1 MPEPRKPRPTP
12 SPQGQVQAQEIDP
25 AILEA
30 FLEAANDPAP
40 DEEAG
45 LATSRMEALRL
56 LARQF
61 SFILIPLLFAIVTF
75 LLTLLFF
82 AIHRNSPPIE
92 LLAMGL
98 IALAVAI
105 LQGMMLYY
113 SGSNSGLWFICLLVG
128 FVLFPPIPF
137 FVLGSAPASLIT
149 LVVMA
154 LVCGSIVWFCKA
166 LVPDG
171 SVGIVYSFGK
181 YQRTL
186 EPGANFLPPWE
197 RMKHVIDT
205 RETQWTCPVQTIH
218 MSPTTDLSLAA
229 TISYQVIPEE
239 AHLAVLQ
246 VNKWE
251 QQLHDLFR
259 ADLQSI
265 ATEFRPED
273 FYPWQ
278 QKPAASARSQAGD
291 ESANGATKGKAPV
304 WSRMNTRL
312 FQLIRDQVAPWGV
325 EINRVSIHDVT
336 PLPHAGIQAAA
347 KGTAGTAPTNPSPS
361 SRPGPSQATAPI
373 PSRQTG
379 APTKPPAQPSAQP
392 QPTAKATPPAAAP
405 AEPTVVATN
414 NKKFDT
420 LINLYNEVRVGH
432 ITDPETIR
440 RIASRFDDIAQN
452 PAESQAFPFNAAQA
466 ARTLYARA
474 QHYEEQISASA
485 EFSPFNAERHDAYD
499 EDETASTYVPDDAY
513 DPYDPYDDE
522 DEDEDDDILG
532 DLSGQSG
539 PDTLHQPPPD
549 DDLTAGG

>member
-12 SPQGQVQAQEIDP
+12 SPQGQAQEIDP

-30 FLEAANDPAP
+30 FLEAVNDPAP

-45 LATSRMEALRL
+45 AATSRMEALRL
-56 LARQF
+56 LARQL

-82 AIHRNSPPIE
+82 AIRHNSPPTE

-98 IALAVAI
+98 ITLAVAI

-113 SGSNSGLWFICLLVG
+113 SGANSGLWFICLLVG

-137 FVLGSAPASLIT
+137 FVLGSVSASVIT
-149 LVVMA
+149 FVVMA
-154 LVCGSIVWFCKA
+154 IVCGGIIWFCKA

-186 EPGANFLPPWE
+186 EPGAHFLPPWE
-197 RMKHVIDT
+197 RMKHVVDT
-205 RETQWTCPVQTIH
+205 RETQWTCPVQTVH

-229 TISYQVIPEE
+229 TVSYQVIPEE

-251 QQLHDLFR
+251 QQLQARFR
-259 ADLQSI
+259 TTLQAV

-278 QKPAASARSQAGD
+278 QKSAAPARSQSGD
-291 ESANGATKGKAPV
+291 ESGNSSTKGKSPV

-325 EINRVSIHDVT
+325 EINWVSIHDVT
-336 PLPHAGIQAAA
+336 PLPAATQPA
-347 KGTAGTAPTNPSPS
+347 PKGATGAAPTNPSSS

-373 PSRQTG
+373 SSRQNS
-379 APTKPPAQPSAQP
+379 APAGPSAQT
-392 QPTAKATPPAAAP
+392 QPTTRTTAPPAAPAAP
-405 AEPTVVATN
+405 VVAPTN

-420 LINLYNEVRVGH
+420 LINLYNEVRTGR

-440 RIASRFDDIAQN
+440 RFARAFDAIARN
-452 PAESQAFPFNAAQA
+452 PAESQAFPFDAAHA

-485 EFSPFNAERHDAYD
+485 EFSPFNAQRNDEYD
-499 EDETASTYVPDDAY
+499 EDETESTYVPDDEAY
-513 DPYDPYDDE
+513 GDAYDPYDDE
-522 DEDEDDDILG
+522 DDDIIG
-532 DLSGQSG
+532 DLSGRPEPASL
-539 PDTLHQPPPD
+539 DQPPPD

>member
-12 SPQGQVQAQEIDP
+12 SPQGQEIDP

-30 FLEAANDPAP
+30 FLEAVNDPAP
-40 DEEAG
+40 EEEAG
-45 LATSRMEALRL
+45 VATSRMEALRL

-82 AIHRNSPPIE
+82 AVHRNSPPTE

-98 IALAVAI
+98 ITLAVAI

-113 SGSNSGLWFICLLVG
+113 SGANSGLWFICLLVG

-137 FVLGSAPASLIT
+137 FVSGGATASVIT
-149 LVVMA
+149 FIVMA
-154 LVCGSIVWFCKA
+154 IVCGGIIWFCKA

-186 EPGANFLPPWE
+186 EPGAHFLPPWE
-197 RMKHVIDT
+197 RMKYVVDT
-205 RETQWTCPVQTIH
+205 RETQWTCPVQTVH

-229 TISYQVIPEE
+229 TVSYQVIPEE

-251 QQLHDLFR
+251 QQLQARFR
-259 ADLQSI
+259 TTLQAV

-278 QKPAASARSQAGD
+278 QKSAPPARSQSSD
-291 ESANGATKGKAPV
+291 ERGNSSTKGKAPV
-304 WSRMNTRL
+304 WSRLNTRL
-312 FQLIRDQVAPWGV
+312 FQLIREQVAPWGI
-325 EINRVSIHDVT
+325 EINWVSIHDVT
-336 PLPHAGIQAAA
+336 PLPAATQPA
-347 KGTAGTAPTNPSPS
+347 PKGTAGAAPTNASPS
-361 SRPGPSQATAPI
+361 SRPGPAPATAPI
-373 PSRQTG
+373 PARQNS
-379 APTKPPAQPSAQP
+379 APAKPSAQP
-392 QPTAKATPPAAAP
+392 QPTPKATPPPAAP
-405 AEPTVVATN
+405 AGSAVAPTN
-414 NKKFDT
+414 NKEFDT
-420 LINLYNEVRVGH
+420 LINLYNEIGVGH

-452 PAESQAFPFNAAQA
+452 PAESHAFPYDAAQA

-485 EFSPFNAERHDAYD
+485 EFSPFNAERDDEYD
-499 EDETASTYVPDDAY
+499 EDEADSTYVPDDDAY
-513 DPYDPYDDE
+513 GDAYDPYDDE
-522 DEDEDDDILG
+522 DEDEDEDDDIIG
-532 DLSGQSG
+532 DLRGRPEPASL
-539 PDTLHQPPPD
+539 DQPPPD

>member
-1 MPEPRKPRPTP
+1 MPEPRKPRPTSP
-12 SPQGQVQAQEIDP
+12 PQGQAQTQEIDP

-45 LATSRMEALRL
+45 VATSRMEALRL

-82 AIHRNSPPIE
+82 AIHRNSPPVE

-98 IALAVAI
+98 ITLAVAI

-113 SGSNSGLWFICLLVG
+113 SGSNSGLRFICLLVG

-137 FVLGSAPASLIT
+137 FVPGGALASLIT

-197 RMKHVIDT
+197 RMKHVVDT

-218 MSPTTDLSLAA
+218 MSPTADLSLAA

-251 QQLHDLFR
+251 QQLHDRFR
-259 ADLQSI
+259 ADLQAV

-278 QKPAASARSQAGD
+278 QKSAASARSQPGD
-291 ESANGATKGKAPV
+291 EGGNGAAKGKAPV

-325 EINRVSIHDVT
+325 EINWVSIHDVT
-336 PLPHAGIQAAA
+336 PLPRGDIQTAA

-361 SRPGPSQATAPI
+361 SRPGPSQAAASI
-373 PSRQTG
+373 PSRQNS
-379 APTKPPAQPSAQP
+379 APTKPPAQP
-392 QPTAKATPPAAAP
+392 TAKATPPPTAP
-405 AEPTVVATN
+405 AEPAVVATN

-466 ARTLYARA
+466 ARTLSARA

-485 EFSPFNAERHDAYD
+485 EFSPFNAGRNDAYD
-499 EDETASTYVPDDAY
+499 EDDTASTYVPDDAY

-522 DEDEDDDILG
+522 DEDDDIIG
-532 DLSGQSG
+532 DLSGQTA

>member
-12 SPQGQVQAQEIDP
+12 SPQGQEIDP

-30 FLEAANDPAP
+30 FLEAVNDPAP
-40 DEEAG
+40 EEEAG
-45 LATSRMEALRL
+45 VATSRMEALRL

-82 AIHRNSPPIE
+82 AIRHNSPPAE

-98 IALAVAI
+98 ITLAVAI

-113 SGSNSGLWFICLLVG
+113 SGANSGLWFICLLVG

-137 FVLGSAPASLIT
+137 FVPGGATASVIT
-149 LVVMA
+149 FIVMA
-154 LVCGSIVWFCKA
+154 IVCGSIIWFCKA

-181 YQRTL
+181 YRRTL
-186 EPGANFLPPWE
+186 EPGAHFLPPWE
-197 RMKHVIDT
+197 RMKHVVDT
-205 RETQWTCPVQTIH
+205 RETQWTCPVQTVH

-229 TISYQVIPEE
+229 TVSYQVIPEE

-251 QQLHDLFR
+251 QQLQARFR
-259 ADLQSI
+259 TTLQAV

-278 QKPAASARSQAGD
+278 QKSAAPARSQSGD
-291 ESANGATKGKAPV
+291 EGGNSSTKGKAPV
-304 WSRMNTRL
+304 WSRLNTRL

-325 EINRVSIHDVT
+325 EINWVSIHDVT
-336 PLPHAGIQAAA
+336 PLPAATQSA
-347 KGTAGTAPTNPSPS
+347 PKGTAGAASANASPS
-361 SRPGPSQATAPI
+361 SRPGPAQATAPI
-373 PSRQTG
+373 PARQNS
-379 APTKPPAQPSAQP
+379 APAKPSAQP
-392 QPTAKATPPAAAP
+392 QPAARTTAP
-405 AEPTVVATN
+405 AEPVVAPTN

-420 LINLYNEVRVGH
+420 LISLYNEVRAGR

-440 RIASRFDDIAQN
+440 RFANSFDAIARN
-452 PAESQAFPFNAAQA
+452 PVESQAFPFDAAQA

-485 EFSPFNAERHDAYD
+485 EFSPFNAERNDGYD
-499 EDETASTYVPDDAY
+499 EDETESTYVPDDDAYGDAY
-513 DPYDPYDDE
+513 DPY
-522 DEDEDDDILG
+522 EDEDDDDIIG
-532 DLSGQSG
+532 DLRGRPE
-539 PDTLHQPPPD
+539 PDSLDQPPPD